1 MRIIPPALLTYL
13 RKARQVRDLDYDARL
28 KLGISSAGFIYQ
40 AFGKGPIQLFYSPGM
55 QQYFIR
61 VAAGEYVPC
70 DHHGRPETVII
81 YETQTEEE

>member
-28 KLGISSAGFIYQ
+28 KLGIRSAGFIYQ

-61 VAAGEYVPC
+61 VSAGEYVPC
-70 DHHGRPETVII
+70 SPQGRPERISV
-81 YETQTEEE
+81 